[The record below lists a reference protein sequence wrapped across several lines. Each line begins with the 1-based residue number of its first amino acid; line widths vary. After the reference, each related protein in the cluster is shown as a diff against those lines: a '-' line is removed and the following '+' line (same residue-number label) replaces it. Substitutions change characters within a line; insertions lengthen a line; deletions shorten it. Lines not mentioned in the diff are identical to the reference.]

1 MYLFAFNLEKF
12 TPDKYEVW
20 IPNGAPFYDNH
31 IQTCDASHLE
41 DILLKTAANMG
52 MRLLR

>member
-1 MYLFAFNLEKF
+1 MYENEIYMSLPCFMV
-12 TPDKYEVW
+12 DM
-20 IPNGAPFYDNH
+20 IIDQDSQFYDNH